1 MSNRQPDE
9 RELRFAL
16 LFHKAFNEVINP
28 AEFADNDFYA
38 FQVLERAMRTDNQ
51 ELRNLASHLEAARES
66 GMEVINVR
74 STNPLDATRR
84 MKTLA
89 AGESA
94 EAEPEAQA
102 QAPAPAPV
110 QVTPPKSGK

>member
-16 LFHKAFNEVINP
+16 LFNKAFNEVINP
-28 AEFADNDFYA
+28 AEFAENDFYA
-38 FQVLERAMRTDNQ
+38 FQVIERAMRTENQ
-51 ELRNLASHLEAARES
+51 ELRNLAFHLEAERGS

-74 STNPLDATRR
+74 SPNPLEATRR

-89 AGESA
+89 PGESA
-94 EAEPEAQA
+94 EAETAADE
-102 QAPAPAPV
+102 PAA
-110 QVTPPKSGK
+110 PPKSGK